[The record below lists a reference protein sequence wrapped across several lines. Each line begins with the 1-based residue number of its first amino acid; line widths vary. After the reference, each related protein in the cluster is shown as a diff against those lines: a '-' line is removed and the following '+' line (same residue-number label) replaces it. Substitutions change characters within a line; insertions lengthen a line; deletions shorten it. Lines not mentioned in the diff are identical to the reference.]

1 MKTREELI
9 MLGLEGVKV
18 DEVMLLESKMME
30 NAVKFSYTKK
40 DGSLREAVGTLDRSK
55 MDLGDG
61 TLWEPVGKGLPEKPE
76 FVRYWDLQ
84 SMGWRQFNVANLV
97 AVEG

>member
-9 MLGLEGVKV
+9 TLGLEGVKA

-40 DGSLREAVGTLDRSK
+40 DGSLREAEGTLNPEK
-55 MDLGDG
+55 MILENGEKYEPKGTGKPYAPVWFRYFDLGVKD
-61 TLWEPVGKGLPEKPE
+61 
-76 FVRYWDLQ
+76 
-84 SMGWRQFNVANLV
+84 WRQFNVFNLV

>member
-1 MKTREELI
+1 MKTKEQLVN
-9 MLGLEGVKV
+9 LGLDGFKA
-18 DEVMLLESKMME
+18 DEVVMLESEMLKR
-30 NAVKFSYTKK
+30 AVKFSYTKK
-40 DGSLREAVGTLDRSK
+40 DGTTREAEGTLVRSK

-76 FVRYWDLQ
+76 FVRYWDLR
-84 SMGWRQFNVANLV
+84 SMGWRQFNVFNLV

>member
-1 MKTREELI
+1 MKTKEQLVS
-9 MLGLEGVKV
+9 LGLTEMKA
-18 DEVMLLESKMME
+18 DEVMMLESKMME
-30 NAVKFSYTKK
+30 QAVKFSYRKK
-40 DGSLREAVGTLDRSK
+40 DGTTREAEGTLVREK

-84 SMGWRQFNVANLV
+84 SMAWRQFNVFNLI

>member
-1 MKTREELI
+1 MVS
-9 MLGLEGVKV
+9 LGLTEKQA
-18 DEVMLLESKMME
+18 DEVMMLESKMLKQ
-30 NAVKFSYTKK
+30 AVKFAYRKK
-40 DGSLREAVGTLDRSK
+40 DGTIRDAEGTLDRSK

-61 TLWEPVGKGLPEKPE
+61 TLWEPAGKGLPEKPE

-84 SMGWRQFNVANLV
+84 SMGWRQFNIFNLI

>member
-1 MKTREELI
+1 MKTKDQLVK
-9 MLGLEGVKV
+9 LGLDEFKA
-18 DEVMLLESKMME
+18 DEVMLLESKMLE
-30 NAVKFSYTKK
+30 QAVKFAYTKK
-40 DGSLREAVGTLDRSK
+40 DGSLREAEGTLDRSK

-61 TLWEPVGKGLPEKPE
+61 TLWEPVGNGLPEKPE

-84 SMGWRQFNVANLV
+84 SMGWRQFNVFNLV

>member
-1 MKTREELI
+1 

-55 MDLGDG
+55 MDMGDG

-84 SMGWRQFNVANLV
+84 SMGWRQFNVFNLV

>member
-40 DGSLREAVGTLDRSK
+40 DGSLREAVGTLDREK
-55 MDLGDG
+55 MDMGDG

-84 SMGWRQFNVANLV
+84 SMGWRQFNVFNLV

>member
-1 MKTREELI
+1 MKTKEQ
-9 MLGLEGVKV
+9 MVSLGLTEMKA
-18 DEVMLLESKMME
+18 DEVMLLESKMLE
-30 NAVKFSYTKK
+30 QAVKFSYRKK
-40 DGSLREAVGTLDRSK
+40 DGTIRDAEGTLVRSK

-84 SMGWRQFNVANLV
+84 SMGWRQFNVFNLV